1 MAKSHSLAGLGI
13 TMQFSA
19 LGLKAKYDSDEESI
33 LECVHVPILT
43 HANRYDRAVGYFS
56 SDVLVSA
63 AQGLDKF
70 IQAEG
75 RMRLIIGDPLSDDEY
90 EAVMNGISTPCKAR
104 SLQFADLLL
113 ESEDNNLKLLTY
125 MVATG
130 KLDIKFAFTH
140 QGMFHKKV
148 GIFYQQEEVVV
159 FSGSANETLAGL
171 SKYNSEEISL
181 FFSWRESFEDYGQ
194 VEVDNFNSLWSNTKK
209 RARVLSIDSEAYEKI
224 QAGVDI
230 EALGKELFPAPPR
243 IKLNKPFFSYS
254 FSKSEQQPTKLDI
267 EVKVPRKPLI
277 VKGRAFELFPHQIE
291 AIDNWR
297 KADFNGLFKL
307 ATGSGK
313 TFTSI
318 SALVELYEERH
329 KNGESTFAIIS
340 VPYIELA
347 NQWVKELAPFNVVPV
362 QCYDGS
368 DKWAAVLDK
377 KLLRFRTGTL
387 DFICVIAVNKT
398 LSSELFQSKISKVS
412 PENMLLIGDECHHLG
427 SQGYFDALPPARYR
441 IGLSAT
447 PFRTDDDEVE
457 GSPFPDTVRQNLL
470 SYFKGIISEYSLSD
484 AIKDGILAPY
494 RYDLVPVYLDEEE
507 QASYEDYSAKIQKLI
522 LRAKSGKLS
531 NDEQSMLTN
540 MCGARARILATSSG
554 KLPALLS
561 YLKANSELSLTHSL
575 IYVGEGSA
583 PGENTPYITKVT
595 NRLHDYGCKVSKFT
609 SQETSSERRKI
620 MDSFKDK
627 SIDSLVAMK
636 VLDEG
641 IDVPVCQSAFILAS
655 TRNPRQYV
663 QRRGRVLRKSAGKK
677 EALIVDFVVLPL
689 PGVVNN
695 FSQNLR
701 RAELERIDDFKLTA
715 INPEDIENRIIELG
729 IY

>member
-1 MAKSHSLAGLGI
+1 
-13 TMQFSA
+13 MQFSA

-33 LECVHVPILT
+33 LECVHVPILA
-43 HANRYDRAVGYFS
+43 HADRYDRAVGYFS

-63 AQGLDKF
+63 AQGLDVF
-70 IQAEG
+70 IQSEG
-75 RMRLIIGDPLSDDEY
+75 KMRLIIGDPLSDDEY
-90 EAVMNGISTPCKAR
+90 DAVMNGILNPCKAR

-113 ESEDNNLKLLTY
+113 QSKDSNLKRLTY
-125 MVATG
+125 LVAKG
-130 KLDIKFAFTH
+130 QLEIKFAFTH
-140 QGMFHKKV
+140 KGMFHKKI
-148 GIFYQQEEVVV
+148 GIFYQKDEVVV
-159 FSGSANETLAGL
+159 FSGSANETIAGL
-171 SKYNSEEISL
+171 SKYNSEEVSL
-181 FFSWRESFEDYGQ
+181 FFSWRESFADYGQ

-209 RARVLSIDSEAYEKI
+209 RAKVLSIDSEAYEKI
-224 QAGVDI
+224 QTGVDLK
-230 EALGKELFPAPPR
+230 ALGKELFATSRPIRP
-243 IKLNKPFFSYS
+243 KKPFFSYS
-254 FSKSEQQPTKLDI
+254 FSKSEQQLAKLDI
-267 EVKVPRKPLI
+267 ESKTPRRPLV
-277 VKGRAFELFPHQIE
+277 VKGRPFELFPHQIE
-291 AIDNWR
+291 AINNWR
-297 KADFNGLFKL
+297 VADYNGLFKL

-329 KNGESTFAIIS
+329 KNGEATFALIS

-347 NQWVKELAPFNVVPV
+347 NQWVKELAPFNVAPV

-368 DKWAAVLDK
+368 DKWVAALDK
-377 KLLRFRTGTL
+377 KLLRLRTGTL
-387 DFICVIAVNKT
+387 DFVCVIVVNKT
-398 LSSELFQSKISKVS
+398 LSSELFQSKIAKIP
-412 PENMLLIGDECHHLG
+412 PEDMLLIGDECHHLG
-427 SQGYFDALPPARYR
+427 SQGYFDVLPPARYR

-457 GSPFPDTVRQNLL
+457 GSPFPDTIRQNLL

-507 QASYEDYSAKIQKLI
+507 QASYEYYSEKIQKLI

-561 YLKANSELSLTHSL
+561 YLKVHPELSLTHSL

-583 PGENTPYITKVT
+583 PGDSTPYITKVT
-595 NRLHDYGCKVSKFT
+595 NCLHDYGCKVSKFT
-609 SQETSSERRKI
+609 SQETSSARRKI

-627 SIDSLVAMK
+627 NIDSLVAMK

-663 QRRGRVLRKSAGKK
+663 QRRGRVLRKAVGKQ
-677 EALIVDFVVLPL
+677 EALIVDFVVLPY
-689 PGVVNN
+689 PGVVNSI
-695 FSQNLR
+695 SQNLR
-701 RAELERIDDFKLTA
+701 HAELERIEDFKLTA
-715 INPEDIENRIIELG
+715 ANPKEIEKRIIELG

>member
-1 MAKSHSLAGLGI
+1 
-13 TMQFSA
+13 MQFSA

-33 LECVHVPILT
+33 LECVHVPILA
-43 HANRYDRAVGYFS
+43 HADRYDRAVGYFS

-63 AQGLDKF
+63 AQGLDVF
-70 IQAEG
+70 IQSEG
-75 RMRLIIGDPLSDDEY
+75 KMRLIIGDPLSDDEY
-90 EAVMNGISTPCKAR
+90 DAVMDGILNPCKVR

-113 ESEDNNLKLLTY
+113 QSKDSNLKRLTY
-125 MVATG
+125 LVAKG
-130 KLDIKFAFTH
+130 QLEIKFAFTH
-140 QGMFHKKV
+140 KGMFHKKI
-148 GIFYQQEEVVV
+148 GIFYQKDEVVV
-159 FSGSANETLAGL
+159 FSGSANETIAGL
-171 SKYNSEEISL
+171 SKYNSEEVSL
-181 FFSWRESFEDYGQ
+181 FFSWRESFADYGQ

-209 RARVLSIDSEAYEKI
+209 RAKVLSIDSEAYEKI
-224 QAGVDI
+224 QTGVDLK
-230 EALGKELFPAPPR
+230 ALGKELFATSRPTRP
-243 IKLNKPFFSYS
+243 KKPFFSYS
-254 FSKSEQQPTKLDI
+254 FSKSEQQLAELDI
-267 EVKVPRKPLI
+267 ESKTPRRPLV
-277 VKGRAFELFPHQIE
+277 VKGRPFELFPHQIE
-291 AIDNWR
+291 AINNWR
-297 KADFNGLFKL
+297 AADYNGLFKL

-329 KNGESTFAIIS
+329 KNGEATFALIS

-347 NQWVKELAPFNVVPV
+347 NQWVKELALFNVAPV

-368 DKWAAVLDK
+368 DKWVAALDK
-377 KLLRFRTGTL
+377 KLLRLRTGTL
-387 DFICVIAVNKT
+387 DFVCVIVVNKT
-398 LSSELFQSKISKVS
+398 LSSELFQSKIAKIP
-412 PENMLLIGDECHHLG
+412 PEEMLLIGDECHHLG
-427 SQGYFDALPPARYR
+427 SQGYFEVLPPARYR

-484 AIKDGILAPY
+484 AIKDRILAPY

-507 QASYEDYSAKIQKLI
+507 QASYEYYSEKIQKLI

-561 YLKANSELSLTHSL
+561 YLKAHPELSLTHSL

-583 PGENTPYITKVT
+583 PGDSTPYITKVT
-595 NRLHDYGCKVSKFT
+595 NCLHDYGCKVSKFT
-609 SQETSSERRKI
+609 SQETSSARRKI

-627 SIDSLVAMK
+627 NIDSLVAMK

-663 QRRGRVLRKSAGKK
+663 QRRGRVLRKAVGKQ
-677 EALIVDFVVLPL
+677 EALIVDFVVLPF

-695 FSQNLR
+695 ISQNLR
-701 RAELERIDDFKLTA
+701 RAELERIEDFKLTA
-715 INPEDIENRIIELG
+715 ANPNEIEKRIIELG

>member
-1 MAKSHSLAGLGI
+1 
-13 TMQFSA
+13 MQFSA
-19 LGLKAKYDSDEESI
+19 LGLQAKYDTDEESI
-33 LECVHVPILT
+33 LECVHIPLLSC
-43 HANRYDRAVGYFS
+43 ANRYDRAVGYFS
-56 SDVLVSA
+56 ADVLVSA
-63 AQGLDKF
+63 AQGLEQF
-70 IQAEG
+70 IHSEG
-75 RMRLIIGDPLSDDEY
+75 KMRLIIGDPLSDNEY
-90 EAVMNGISTPCKAR
+90 EAVMEGVSNPCKTK
-104 SLQFADLLL
+104 SLQLADLLL
-113 ESEDNNLKLLTY
+113 SSDEMNLKLLTY
-125 MVATG
+125 MVAKG
-130 KLDIKFAFTH
+130 LLEIKFAFTH
-140 QGMFHKKV
+140 QGMFHKKI
-148 GIFYQQEEVVV
+148 GIFYQQDEIVV

-171 SKYNSEEISL
+171 SKYNSEEVSL
-181 FFSWRESFEDYGQ
+181 FFSWRESFADYGK
-194 VEVDNFNSLWSNTKK
+194 VEVDNFNALWSDTKK
-209 RARVLSIDSEAYEKI
+209 RAKVVSIDSEAYQKI
-224 QAGVDI
+224 QSGVDLD
-230 EALGKELFPAPPR
+230 ALSRELFPVSYRA
-243 IKLNKPFFSYS
+243 KTTKPFFSYS
-254 FSKSEQQPTKLDI
+254 FPKSEQKLAKLNI
-267 EVKVPRKPLI
+267 EAKTPRKPLM

-291 AIDNWR
+291 AINSWR

-329 KNGESTFAIIS
+329 KNGDATFAIIS

-347 NQWVKELAPFNVVPV
+347 NQWVKELAPFNIAPV

-368 DKWAAVLDK
+368 DKWTSALDK

-387 DFICVIAVNKT
+387 DFICVIVVNKT
-398 LSSELFQSKISKVS
+398 LSSELFQSKIAKVS
-412 PENMLLIGDECHHLG
+412 PEDILLIGDECHHLG
-427 SQGYFDALPPARYR
+427 SQNYFDALPPARYR

-447 PFRTDDDEVE
+447 PFRTDDDEIE
-457 GSPFPDTVRQNLL
+457 GAPFPDTIRQNLL

-494 RYDLVPVYLDEEE
+494 RYELVPVYLNEEE
-507 QASYEDYSAKIQKLI
+507 QQQYEEYSAKIQKLI
-522 LRAKSGKLS
+522 LRAKSTRLS
-531 NDEQSMLTN
+531 IDEQSMLTN

-554 KLPALLS
+554 KLPALIS
-561 YLKANSELSLTHSL
+561 YLNKHPELSLIHSL

-583 PGENTPYITKVT
+583 PGDSTPYITKVT
-595 NRLHDYGCKVSKFT
+595 NCLHEYGCKVSKFT
-609 SQETSSERRKI
+609 SQETASERSRI
-620 MDSFKDK
+620 MNSFKEQR
-627 SIDSLVAMK
+627 IDALVAMK

-663 QRRGRVLRKSAGKK
+663 QRRGRVLRKAAGKH

-701 RAELERIDDFKLTA
+701 RAELERVEDFKLTA
-715 INPEDIENRIIELG
+715 INSKEIDKRIIELG

>member
-1 MAKSHSLAGLGI
+1 
-13 TMQFSA
+13 MQFSA
-19 LGLKAKYDSDEESI
+19 LGLQAKYDTDEESI
-33 LECVHVPILT
+33 LECVHIPLLSC
-43 HANRYDRAVGYFS
+43 ANRYDRAVGYFS
-56 SDVLVSA
+56 ADVLVSA
-63 AQGLDKF
+63 AQGLEQF
-70 IQAEG
+70 IHSEG
-75 RMRLIIGDPLSDDEY
+75 KMRLIIGDPLSDNEY
-90 EAVMNGISTPCKAR
+90 EAVMEGVSNPCKTK
-104 SLQFADLLL
+104 SLQLADLLL
-113 ESEDNNLKLLTY
+113 SSDEMNLKLLTY
-125 MVATG
+125 MVAKG
-130 KLDIKFAFTH
+130 LLEIKFAFTH
-140 QGMFHKKV
+140 QGMFHKKI
-148 GIFYQQEEVVV
+148 GIFYQQDEIVV

-171 SKYNSEEISL
+171 SKYNSEEVSL
-181 FFSWRESFEDYGQ
+181 FFSWRESFADYGK
-194 VEVDNFNSLWSNTKK
+194 VEVDNFNALWSDTKK
-209 RARVLSIDSEAYEKI
+209 RAKVVSIDSEAYQKI
-224 QAGVDI
+224 QSGVDLD
-230 EALGKELFPAPPR
+230 ALSRELFPVSYRA
-243 IKLNKPFFSYS
+243 KTTKPFFSYS
-254 FSKSEQQPTKLDI
+254 FPKSEQQLAKLNI
-267 EVKVPRKPLI
+267 EAKTPRKPLM

-291 AIDNWR
+291 AINSWR

-329 KNGESTFAIIS
+329 KNGDATFAIIS

-347 NQWVKELAPFNVVPV
+347 NQWVKELAPFNIAPV

-368 DKWAAVLDK
+368 DKWTSALDK

-387 DFICVIAVNKT
+387 DFICVIVVNKT
-398 LSSELFQSKISKVS
+398 LSSELFQSKIAKVS
-412 PENMLLIGDECHHLG
+412 PEDILLIGDECHHLG
-427 SQGYFDALPPARYR
+427 SQNYFDALPPARYR

-447 PFRTDDDEVE
+447 PFRTDDDEIE
-457 GSPFPDTVRQNLL
+457 GAPFPDTIRQNLL

-494 RYDLVPVYLDEEE
+494 RYELVPVYLNEEE
-507 QASYEDYSAKIQKLI
+507 QQQYEEYSAKIQKLI
-522 LRAKSGKLS
+522 LRAKSTRLS
-531 NDEQSMLTN
+531 IDEQSMLTN

-554 KLPALLS
+554 KLPALIS
-561 YLKANSELSLTHSL
+561 YLKKHPELSLIHSL

-583 PGENTPYITKVT
+583 PGDSTPYITKVT
-595 NRLHDYGCKVSKFT
+595 NCLHEYGCKVSKFT
-609 SQETSSERRKI
+609 SQETASERSRI
-620 MDSFKDK
+620 MNSFKEQR
-627 SIDSLVAMK
+627 IDSLVAMK

-663 QRRGRVLRKSAGKK
+663 QRRGRVLRKAAGKH

-701 RAELERIDDFKLTA
+701 RAELERVEDFKLTA
-715 INPEDIENRIIELG
+715 INSKEIDKRIIELG